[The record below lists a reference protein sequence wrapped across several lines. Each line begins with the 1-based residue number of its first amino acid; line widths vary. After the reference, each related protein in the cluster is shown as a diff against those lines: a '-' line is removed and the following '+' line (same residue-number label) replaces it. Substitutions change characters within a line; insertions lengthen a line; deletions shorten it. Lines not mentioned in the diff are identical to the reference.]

1 MGVLESW
8 PELAVFLTVGLA
20 YTFGKLKLGKLYGEQ
35 WFQFH
40 LEAMPPQFV
49 NPGMMR
55 GARRAIYGRR

>member
-1 MGVLESW
+1 V
-8 PELAVFLTVGLA
+8 
-20 YTFGKLKLGKLYGEQ
+20 YGEQ

-55 GARRAIYGRR
+55 GSRRAIYGRR